1 MKLWAANP
9 SEFLK
14 FRRQF
19 EIDIN
24 QFTDASYKGSPAQKA
39 AFEYITNDMKAKLA
53 KKPELFDKLIPKF
66 AVGCRRFSPGQGYLE
81 ALVEDNVA
89 VKTEQISEVNEKG
102 IVMKDGSLIEPDAII
117 CATGFDTSYR
127 PVFPLIAYGKDLR
140 DVWESGPRG
149 YLSVA
154 AAGFPNYFSRCHFLQ
169 SQKKIE
175 ADRTLVIGGPNFPI
189 ANGTLVP
196 CLEASLR
203 YTFKAVEKIQKD
215 GIKVMFPKQEAVD
228 EYQIHKD
235 SLMKDMVWSS
245 NCHSW

>member
-81 ALVEDNVA
+81 ALVEANVT

-117 CATGFDTSYR
+117 CATGFDASCR

-140 DVWESGPRG
+140 DVWESRPRG

-154 AAGFPNYFSRCHFLQ
+154 AAGFPNYFSRCHF
-169 SQKKIE
+169 SRAK
-175 ADRTLVIGGPNFPI
+175 R
-189 ANGTLVP
+189 
-196 CLEASLR
+196 R
-203 YTFKAVEKIQKD
+203 
-215 GIKVMFPKQEAVD
+215 
-228 EYQIHKD
+228 
-235 SLMKDMVWSS
+235 
-245 NCHSW
+245 

>member
-24 QFTDASYKGSPAQKA
+24 QFTGASYKGSPAQKA

-66 AVGCRRFSPGQGYLE
+66 AVGCRKFSPGQGYLE
-81 ALVEDNVA
+81 ALVKDNVT

-102 IVMKDGSLIEPDAII
+102 IVMKDGCLIELDAII

-149 YLSVA
+149 YLPLLRP
-154 AAGFPNYFSRCHFLQ
+154 GFQTILVGAIFSRV
-169 SQKKIE
+169 K
-175 ADRTLVIGGPNFPI
+175 R
-189 ANGTLVP
+189 
-196 CLEASLR
+196 R
-203 YTFKAVEKIQKD
+203 
-215 GIKVMFPKQEAVD
+215 
-228 EYQIHKD
+228 
-235 SLMKDMVWSS
+235 
-245 NCHSW
+245 